1 MRGGRS
7 RGTCVW
13 EDLTREGPRD
23 HRTRPEGAEEKLHG
37 SRAAPT
43 AAPRPT
49 APEPPARS
57 TAVSGPT
64 ALGPFSVADGGDF
77 LGGLLTLPSASRSY
91 VIVCRCELC
100 DLTRIATPF

>member
-1 MRGGRS
+1 MITG
-7 RGTCVW
+7 
-13 EDLTREGPRD
+13 LAPRELKGNC
-23 HRTRPEGAEEKLHG
+23 
-37 SRAAPT
+37 T
-43 AAPRPT
+43 AAGW
-49 APEPPARS
+49 PPQQPPVPQPLSHLLGDA
-57 TAVSGPT
+57 AVSGPT